1 MVMLQ
6 RKEKPGLITWTIQHA
21 TKLNIHSL
29 IQNPLQVHD
38 SSEHWCLQIPF
49 VEGCLQFTTAS
60 HT

>member
-1 MVMLQ
+1 MDNTYV
-6 RKEKPGLITWTIQHA
+6 

-29 IQNPLQVHD
+29 IQVHD
-38 SSEHWCLQIPF
+38 SSEHWCLRIPL